1 MLMSGSWSNR
11 GSQRCKQQRRR
22 WTWSTAKSSFRG
34 DLGTL
39 NQQEMIVC
47 MQRSKDSGDLDY
59 WCVHTDWRSM
69 ERGDDVKMPKG
80 LLFNSI
86 SHQKNKNLQI
96 SYVLIFFA
104 FTVILHQSISTLRL
118 RWHLGYHF
126 IWCYTSCGSFVA
138 I

>member
-104 FTVILHQSISTLRL
+104 FTVILLYKRASAHSDLGDIWVIISYDATQAAVVL
-118 RWHLGYHF
+118 
-126 IWCYTSCGSFVA
+126 
-138 I
+138 